1 MYNALLTW
9 PWTRPISDIH
19 RVASRKEKETKE
31 QKRVVD
37 FYDGLVGKVKGF
49 KGFIMTDSLDDPQKA
64 VNVLLWETRE
74 DMDNYYANGKSY
86 AYS

>member
-1 MYNALLTW
+1 
-9 PWTRPISDIH
+9 
-19 RVASRKEKETKE
+19 
-31 QKRVVD
+31 
-37 FYDGLVGKVKGF
+37 
-49 KGFIMTDSLDDPQKA
+49 MTDSLDDPQKA